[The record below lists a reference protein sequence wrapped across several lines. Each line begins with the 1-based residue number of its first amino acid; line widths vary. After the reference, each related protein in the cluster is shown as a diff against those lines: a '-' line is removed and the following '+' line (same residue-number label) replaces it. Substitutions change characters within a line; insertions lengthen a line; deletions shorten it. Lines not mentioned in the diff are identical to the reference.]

1 MFEVVGKQKVD
12 YVSKKDNDRKIGISL
27 FCVCDGGNNVEGKSV
42 EKLYISDKNELYGF
56 AKSLPVGSLIKVTYN
71 RYGSVAEMTQE
82 PAKEAAK

>member
-1 MFEVVGKQKVD
+1 MYEVVGKQKVD

-42 EKLYISDKNELYGF
+42 EKLYISDKNEHYGF

-71 RYGSVAEMTQE
+71 RYGSVADITQE
-82 PAKEAAK
+82 PAKESAK

>member
-12 YVSKKDNDRKIGISL
+12 YVSKKDGDRKVGISL